1 MNTEAR
7 TERGGA
13 GIAAAPRGCR
23 LRHRDARAHA
33 RARAARPAPRRALL
47 DVRAGV
53 SPKPGGCGGVGLPG
67 GGRRPRTVRRGEPRG
82 RVEYPCQGLAAGSS
96 SEGAEARQRQ
106 QAGRRRSQSYSRTG
120 PDRGTSQS
128 QLRERIPVHQA
139 RGVFADIFQ
148 DSHLFLIFGS
158 LQIATRRDARVD
170 DSRRWS
176 EAVRAVAAS
185 QPCPSRTRPGSKTAK
200 AAGPDGPGVQDRAR
214 TRGPGEVEA
223 LEKIY

>member
-13 GIAAAPRGCR
+13 GLAAAAPRGCR

-47 DVRAGV
+47 DVHAGV
-53 SPKPGGCGGVGLPG
+53 SPKPGGCRGVGLPG

-120 PDRGTSQS
+120 RGRGTS
-128 QLRERIPVHQA
+128 QLRERIPVHQG

-158 LQIATRRDARVD
+158 LQGATRRDARVD
-170 DSRRWS
+170 HSRQWS
-176 EAVRAVAAS
+176 A
-185 QPCPSRTRPGSKTAK
+185 RP
-200 AAGPDGPGVQDRAR
+200 AGR
-214 TRGPGEVEA
+214 
-223 LEKIY
+223 